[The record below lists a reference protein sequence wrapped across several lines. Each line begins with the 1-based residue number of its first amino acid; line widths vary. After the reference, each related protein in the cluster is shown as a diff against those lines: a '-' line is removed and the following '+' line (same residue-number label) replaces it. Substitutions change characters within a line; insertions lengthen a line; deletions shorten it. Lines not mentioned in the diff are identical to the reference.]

1 MAAATV
7 TTRLRDPVL
16 EEENVILTVTDGET
30 YVTDMSDPLIVQ
42 ITSSEDMGSETN
54 SASYSISGRTITIYA
69 DGVTDKLMALT
80 IKGYK

>member
-7 TTRLRDPVL
+7 TTRFRGPVL

-30 YVTDMSDPLIVQ
+30 YVTDMSSPQLVQ
-42 ITSSEDMGSETN
+42 ITSAEDMGAETN